1 MIILNTKR
9 NTFKTFFYFR
19 IGYATYLAFFIGII
33 NLLTTSY
40 FLSLKKIPEFINIFP
55 TFEIYVITVIG
66 IGIPLVTLV
75 GWLHFKRIGTFS
87 AEAAIGQ
94 QAAPY
99 NFMYQPG
106 YNKEVFG
113 PAYLEILKLNKKKLT
128 GQKLSDTELEK
139 ILDLEKKLQ
148 HLIDGGHVGNPPR
161 GTL

>member
-1 MIILNTKR
+1 MIVLDTKK
-9 NTFKTFFYFR
+9 NSFKTFFYFR

-33 NLLTTSY
+33 NFLITSY
-40 FLSLKKIPEFINIFP
+40 FLSLKKIPEIINIFP
-55 TFEIYVITVIG
+55 TFEIYVITIIG
-66 IGIPLVTLV
+66 IGIPLVTFV
-75 GWLHFKRIGTFS
+75 GWLHFKRVGTYS

-106 YNKEVFG
+106 YNIEVFG
-113 PAYLEILKLNKKKLT
+113 PAYLEILKINKKKLT
-128 GQKLSDTELEK
+128 GQKLSDEELAK

-148 HLIDGGHVGNPPR
+148 RLIDGGHVGNPPR